1 MKYGG
6 NAEIINYSHTVNDSL
21 QEQMLRTIQRT
32 VETLQSDVPSLRPYG
47 AQGLELPMPNIKRLK
62 QFVQL
67 CRGIIFPGY
76 FVSDTYINH
85 SERYLTG
92 VNVEQASLI
101 LSSEIYAALCLYQES
116 TERIDSEQLQH
127 KAHEMAMTFIAG
139 LPELRKMLNLDVEAI
154 YDGDPAAESYRE
166 IVFAYPGIRA
176 LINYRVAH
184 LLYKIGVPLLPRVIT
199 EMAHSETG
207 IDIHPFATIGERFA
221 IDHGTGIV
229 IGATA
234 IIGNNVK
241 IYQGV
246 TLGAKSFP
254 TDKDGN
260 ILKGEPRHPIIE
272 DDVVIYAQA
281 TILGRIRIGRSSTIG
296 GNVWVT
302 KDVPAFSKIVQNN
315 VKNDD

>member
-1 MKYGG
+1 M
-6 NAEIINYSHTVNDSL
+6 NDSF

-32 VETLQSDVPSLRPYG
+32 VETLQNDVRSLRPYG

-76 FVSDTYINH
+76 FVYDSYMH
-85 SERYLTG
+85 QSERYLTG
-92 VNVEQASLI
+92 VNVEQVSCI
-101 LSSEIYAALCLYQES
+101 ISNEIYAALCLYQEDL
-116 TERIDSEQLQH
+116 ERVDSAMLQQ
-127 KAHEMAMTFIAG
+127 KSQSMAIEFVAG
-139 LPELRKMLNLDVEAI
+139 LPELRRMLNLDVEAI
-154 YDGDPAAESYRE
+154 YDGDPAAESYKE

-207 IDIHPFATIGERFA
+207 IDIHPYATIGERFA

-281 TILGRIRIGRSSTIG
+281 TILGRVRIGRGSTIG

-302 KDVPAFSKIVQNN
+302 QDVAPFSKIVQNN
-315 VKNDD
+315 VKKDE

>member
-1 MKYGG
+1 MSD
-6 NAEIINYSHTVNDSL
+6 NL
-21 QEQMLRTIQRT
+21 QEQMMRTIQRT
-32 VETLQSDVPSLRPYG
+32 VDALQTDVRSLRPYG
-47 AQGLELPMPNIKRLK
+47 ARGIELPMPNVKRLK
-62 QFVQL
+62 QFVML

-76 FVSDTYINH
+76 FVTDAFIPQ

-101 LSSEIYAALCLYQES
+101 LSSEIYAALCIYEEDS
-116 TERIDSEQLQH
+116 EKIDSHSLQV
-127 KAHEMAMTFIAG
+127 KAQGMAMKFVEG
-139 LPELRKMLNLDVEAI
+139 LPELRRMLNMDVEAI

-166 IVFAYPGIRA
+166 IVFAYPCIRA

-184 LLYKIGVPLLPRVIT
+184 LLYKIGVPLIPRVIT

-207 IDIHPFATIGERFA
+207 IDIHPYATIGSRFA
-221 IDHGTGIV
+221 IDHGTGVV

-272 DDVVIYAQA
+272 DNVVIYAQA
-281 TILGRIRIGRSSTIG
+281 TILGRVRIGEGSTIG

-302 KDVPAFSKIVQNN
+302 QNVPPHSKIIQDN
-315 VKNDD
+315 VKKDAQ

>member
-1 MKYGG
+1 M
-6 NAEIINYSHTVNDSL
+6 NDTL

-32 VETLQSDVPSLRPYG
+32 VETLQNGVRSLRPYG
-47 AQGLELPMPNIKRLK
+47 AQGIELPMPNIKRLK

-76 FVSDTYINH
+76 FGIEADFH
-85 SERYLTG
+85 LSERYLTG
-92 VNVEQASLI
+92 VNVEEVGSI
-101 LSSEIYAALCLYQES
+101 ITSEIYAALCLYQES
-116 TERIDSEQLQH
+116 TERLDSESLQH
-127 KAHEMAMTFIAG
+127 KAQTMAIEFVAG
-139 LPELRKMLNLDVEAI
+139 LPELRRMLNLDVEAI

-272 DDVVIYAQA
+272 DDVIIYAQA
-281 TILGRIRIGRSSTIG
+281 TILGRIRIGRCSTIG

-302 KDVPAFSKIVQNN
+302 QDVAPYSKIVQNG
-315 VKNDD
+315 VKKDK